1 MLHASPAW
9 SARRS
14 LPLCHAA
21 RGAQDEDSIRG
32 LALQEGGVA
41 ELQGSIVDVACHRGG
56 AVLNKYGCLCRG
68 ERDQFVFVF
77 LFKNI
82 FTYIFFSVK
91 KRFDNYDTCPLPVG
105 GAYTGV

>member
-68 ERDQFVFVF
+68 ERDRFVFVFVF

-91 KRFDNYDTCPLPVG
+91 KKV
-105 GAYTGV
+105 